1 MVYIPEFVIGLAIGF
16 VLGVA
21 TVICAALWLNE
32 KKKER

>member
-16 VLGVA
+16 VLGVVA
-21 TVICAALWLNE
+21 VFCVAAWWS